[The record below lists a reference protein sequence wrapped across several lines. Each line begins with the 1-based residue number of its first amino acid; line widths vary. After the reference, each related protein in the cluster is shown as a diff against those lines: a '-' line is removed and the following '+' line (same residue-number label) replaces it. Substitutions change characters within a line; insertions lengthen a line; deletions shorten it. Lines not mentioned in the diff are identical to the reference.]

1 MNIFYFNSIRIF
13 NICNKNKS
21 SFVMSL
27 KYENL
32 KSKYLDLFDGNNE
45 YFDYV
50 MTDVIF
56 VYEEISKIIEENKIN
71 KVLEVGSG
79 TGIVL
84 KELKDKFKDIEF
96 VGLDPNQSGFHKHE
110 SVSKKLKQIDSAINI
125 IKTSINNYD
134 SEKKYD
140 LIFSFNVFEH
150 VSEQQK
156 YLLKTYDLL
165 AANGKNIIYAPNYDV
180 PYEPHFVIPI
190 IFNKKITKKIFKK
203 KIQEY
208 ETKAKEDGLW
218 EDLNFTGKKEIKAF
232 LDKNN
237 FNYIFDDN
245 IVNTMISRASN
256 DSIFR
261 KRQGIAAKLSNI
273 GKKLFLDKVIFQ
285 YLKIPFPYFKLIIS
299 K

>member
-1 MNIFYFNSIRIF
+1 
-13 NICNKNKS
+13 
-21 SFVMSL
+21 MSL

-32 KSKYLDLFDGNNE
+32 KSKYLDLFDGNND

-84 KELKDKFKDIEF
+84 KELKDRYKDIEF

-156 YLLKTYDLL
+156 YLLKTYDLKKRDYFEIQL
-165 AANGKNIIYAPNYDV
+165 KKANIEFRRGNAGGGNQLRQPYIKNIVKNINLKNFKNVEHVHFFGYYIGNY
-180 PYEPHFVIPI
+180 PSLKSEKI
-190 IFNKKITKKIFKK
+190 KK
-203 KIQEY
+203 
-208 ETKAKEDGLW
+208 L
-218 EDLNFTGKKEIKAF
+218 LNF
-232 LDKNN
+232 LNN
-237 FNYIFDDN
+237 LN
-245 IVNTMISRASN
+245 
-256 DSIFR
+256 
-261 KRQGIAAKLSNI
+261 L
-273 GKKLFLDKVIFQ
+273 
-285 YLKIPFPYFKLIIS
+285 
-299 K
+299 